1 MNDENEIYV
10 SLGLKIKELRLKK
23 GINQQELA
31 DELGI
36 TRSSLAH
43 YEKGTRKMYLETL
56 RLFADYFGVTM
67 DDLLGN
73 EYSKIDDKTTHER
86 VSDLIKDYNLSDS
99 EYSKLIDYLEFIVLK
114 REKDSENLKKG
125 LDQTLFELKEQQYE
139 VFEEQE
145 NSEQTY
151 VRTKDEKIR

>member
-1 MNDENEIYV
+1 MNNENEIYI

-36 TRSSLAH
+36 KRSSLAH

-67 DDLLGN
+67 DDLFGMAQRDYAN
-73 EYSKIDDKTTHER
+73 KTTHER
-86 VSDLIKDYNLSDS
+86 VCDLIKGHNLSDS
-99 EYSKLIDYLEFIVLK
+99 EYNKLIDYLDFIVLK
-114 REKDSENLKKG
+114 REKDSEYLKKD
-125 LDQTLFELKEQQYE
+125 LDQTLFELKEE
-139 VFEEQE
+139 RNNVFEERK
-145 NSEQTY
+145 NSEQTH
-151 VRTKDEKIR
+151 VRSKEEKNR

>member
-151 VRTKDEKIR
+151 VRTKNEKIR